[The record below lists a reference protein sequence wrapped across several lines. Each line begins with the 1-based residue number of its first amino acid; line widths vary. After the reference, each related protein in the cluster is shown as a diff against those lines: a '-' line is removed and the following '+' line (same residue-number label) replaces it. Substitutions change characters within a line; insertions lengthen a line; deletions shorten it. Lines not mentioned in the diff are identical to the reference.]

1 MADLLMAANGDLGK
15 EPKAVLQEAWLCK
28 HKEQMDSGFIYPA
41 FLETNIP
48 PIFVKLMKGGSQPV
62 GLSLN
67 EIVQL
72 GNQVQFSH
80 LSSTAVQNWVKRD
93 VKELIGTPRQG
104 KKYAVEQAATLFIVE
119 DLKAS
124 LDFDSIR
131 RILKLVFNN
140 PSDHSDD
147 IVDPLQLYAAYGAI
161 FDELV
166 HLEYENIEK
175 LVQERVRMKLRI
187 FPSLSMENQKMV
199 EHVMATAVFTVFSAR
214 YQSLVKKHL
223 TATLFLQGF

>member
-1 MADLLMAANGDLGK
+1 
-15 EPKAVLQEAWLCK
+15 
-28 HKEQMDSGFIYPA
+28 
-41 FLETNIP
+41 
-48 PIFVKLMKGGSQPV
+48 MKGGCKPL

-80 LSSTAVQNWVKRD
+80 LSPTAVQNWVKRD
-93 VKELIGTPRQG
+93 VKDLIGTPRQG
-104 KKYAVEQAATLFIVE
+104 KKYTVEQAATLFIVE

-147 IVDPLQLYAAYGAI
+147 IVDPLELYSAYGAI
-161 FDELV
+161 FDEIV
-166 HLEYENIEK
+166 QLEDGNIEK
-175 LVQERVRMKLRI
+175 LVQDKAHLKLSRFPGLNLEER
-187 FPSLSMENQKMV
+187 KMV
-199 EHVMATAVFTVFSAR
+199 EHVMATAVFTVFTAR
-214 YQSLVKKHL
+214 YQSFVKKHL